1 MGIASQVLVII
12 MAPCF
17 GALLG
22 LIWKMMCKRLAQN
35 EKRIEKVESILQNL
49 QNTMQN
55 HLATVESRLASVE
68 TDLKWIREALKTNLD
83 NQAEIFRQIQTKQDR
98 D

>member
-1 MGIASQVLVII
+1 MGAASQILVII
-12 MAPCF
+12 IVPCF

-22 LIWKMMCKRLAQN
+22 IVWKMMCKRLAQN
-35 EKRIEKVESILQNL
+35 EKRIEKVENILQGL

-55 HLATVESRLASVE
+55 HLATIESRLASVE
-68 TDLKWIREALKTNLD
+68 TDLKWIREALRTNLD

-98 D
+98 N